1 MQIWLRI
8 LFVLLLASPAWAAP
22 GAEDTFS
29 SALAKGPGAAMVAA
43 FAGGLLVSLTPCVYP
58 MIAVTVSVFGA
69 RQSKSRLEGLLSS
82 CAFVL
87 GMAVMFV
94 SLGLVAALTGAVFG
108 SLLQSTW
115 VVLGLSALFIVLALS
130 MFGVFEFSLPSGLT
144 NRLARL
150 GGGGLRGAFVLG
162 LVSGIVASPCTGPAL
177 TGILTFIATTQN
189 LWFGTLAMSSF
200 ALGLGVPFF
209 LVGAF
214 ALQLPKSGRWMNTVK
229 AALGTVLLV
238 VALYFASSKLPLLE
252 AIVPRTA
259 SAFLWLVGGV
269 AVGLLAT
276 LLVSKSAAGAPRLSR
291 ALAALA
297 VIAFTYS
304 GFGTV
309 IHVTRTESPL
319 AWEHQDLAR
328 AEARARAERR
338 PLLVDF
344 TANWCGA
351 CKELDRL
358 TFSAPRVKAE
368 AGRFVAVKIDASND
382 EDPRVVSAMRQ
393 LSVKGLPTVVLID
406 SAGREVRRFT
416 DFVAAE
422 PFLAA
427 LAAVE

>member
-1 MQIWLRI
+1 MSTLLRI
-8 LFVLLLASPAWAAP
+8 LCFVLVSRPAWAAS
-22 GAEDTFS
+22 GARDAFS
-29 SALAKGPGAAMVAA
+29 RALAEGPTAAIAAA
-43 FAGGLLVSLTPCVYP
+43 FIGGLLVSLTPCVYP

-69 RQSKSRLEGLLSS
+69 RKSESRLGGVLLSG
-82 CAFVL
+82 AFVL

-94 SLGLVAALTGAVFG
+94 GLGLVAALTGAVFG

-115 VVLGLSALFIVLALS
+115 VVLGLAALFVVLALS
-130 MFGVFEFSLPSGLT
+130 MFGVFEFSLPAGLT

-177 TGILTFIATTQN
+177 TGILTFIATTQD
-189 LWFGTLAMSSF
+189 LWFGTLAMSAF

-214 ALQLPKSGRWMNTVK
+214 ALELPKSGRWMNTVK
-229 AALGTVLLV
+229 AVLGTILLV
-238 VALYFASSKLPLLE
+238 VALYFAGSKLPVLE
-252 AIVPRTA
+252 ALVPPGALGFWVLGAAVLAGGLAVLLMRWSATA
-259 SAFLWLVGGV
+259 
-269 AVGLLAT
+269 
-276 LLVSKSAAGAPRLSR
+276 APRVAR
-291 ALAALA
+291 ALAVLA
-297 VIAFTYS
+297 VVSFTYS
-304 GFGTV
+304 GFAG
-309 IHVTRTESPL
+309 VTRATRADNMLE
-319 AWEHQDLAR
+319 WQHQDLAG
-328 AEARARAERR
+328 AEERARAAGR

-358 TFSAPRVKAE
+358 TFSEPRVKAE

-382 EDPRVVSAMRQ
+382 DDPRVVSAMRK
-393 LSVKGLPTVVLID
+393 LAVKGLPTVVLLD
-406 SAGREVRRFT
+406 STGREVRRFT

-427 LAAVE
+427 LTQVE